1 MVYLMKFDPK
11 QWAWRIGLERPFRK
25 RNIIDPHVQLYL
37 PARKHGTCWKRGRV
51 VDIYSPSRFFVNATN
66 EKMYMNALKTNTGA
80 PDREGTIDGTAK
92 NSLYLIH
99 LCMRPGATWRTMVG
113 QALDNCPVVIHDST
127 AMTIKT
133 RR

>member
-25 RNIIDPHVQLYL
+25 RNTIDPHVQLYL

-66 EKMYMNALKTNTGA
+66 ENVYERIKNEHG
-80 PDREGTIDGTAK
+80 GTRQGR
-92 NSLYLIH
+92 NYRWYRQEFSLFNPSLHASWCNLENYG
-99 LCMRPGATWRTMVG
+99 RASVG
-113 QALDNCPVVIHDST
+113 
-127 AMTIKT
+127 
-133 RR
+133 